1 MRLMDLHGEGPGY
14 VGCCS
19 DVLRQ
24 RKIAPSPTL
33 VCCDLPLPV
42 CRHASA
48 ACTHPQPIFRLV
60 SACLSCACSLHT
72 IIRTCSGVRLG
83 AQFGFRLSTWLGTGL
98 GFDWR
103 RHQGR
108 VRHRALHAS
117 VAISGTASGAGS
129 AQTQVWVW
137 HQAQRRALS
146 QTLLHDQALP
156 RLLT

>member
-108 VRHRALHAS
+108 VRHRALHRS
-117 VAISGTASGAGS
+117 
-129 AQTQVWVW
+129 
-137 HQAQRRALS
+137 LS
-146 QTLLHDQALP
+146 RALP
-156 RLLT
+156 RAPVQRRLRFGSGIRLSGGLCRRLCFMIRLCLGC